1 MSKTKTSLSI
11 SEIKELSE
19 AKKQL
24 DNAKTKFDMLKD
36 TYCPE
41 ELAAGK
47 YFAEG
52 VGVVTKNTTVRAT
65 VNYKKLL
72 EEHPDIDV
80 AKYTEYTEVTSILVK
95 PLSNDSLVKRIFK

>member
-1 MSKTKTSLSI
+1 M
-11 SEIKELSE
+11 
-19 AKKQL
+19 
-24 DNAKTKFDMLKD
+24 KD

-52 VGVVTKNTTVRAT
+52 IGIVTKNSTVRAT

-72 EEHPDIDV
+72 EEHPEIDV
-80 AKYTEYTEVTSILVK
+80 AKYTEYTEVSSLLVK
-95 PLSNDSLVKRIFK
+95 PLSDNNDSLVKRIFK